1 MIKTLKV
8 SMVIAGVSF
17 SALTFAVAQQ
27 SEVTVPKLDKKISRE
42 AFLRDKLTDNT
53 VGYVRIPT
61 QFGMAFNLKNKA
73 SDKVMINDV
82 NERMTLHLKKV
93 LQDPSLVNE
102 ALKQY
107 ISVPMD
113 QLPFDLGQFTNFVY
127 TGVDGPIEIMATD
140 MNKMISPATQ
150 ALIVIPVKY
159 SSAKELDEARAQIWK
174 EDINLTNQNGFY
186 SVPPTTSMYFD
197 QKERRLFIAIAQ
209 KAPSEDQLKKLIS
222 ELKTAKEH
230 RMYAYENQIDLTGQN
245 LFVWADVTGSR
256 DMAAMLV
263 QRESPLAAEFFQNT
277 EGLAFGVGTT
287 VNQQGQAKFIAKTN
301 TQKISVLKDFAKPL
315 DFKTVGEP
323 KYFSVLALPSKQT
336 VVEALQKNNV
346 LSDRDLKRFEEQSQ
360 AEFSFN
366 VLDMLDIMG
375 PQVVAYEDN
384 TGSNFAVGIQNKA
397 EFQALIKKLEA
408 KEGATHTVYKGIH
421 ELKLKNPLL
430 GLMQQLGNRPYADAI
445 ENAVREYSMAQ
456 PWMAEIISAIYG
468 VRALDANFY
477 LYWNEEQNWIVFN
490 TLPYGLAER
499 NKAKFSIPKW
509 LEGQGIRS
517 SGLILSYMGE
527 MQGAEEAWYRDYIKF
542 MRNNYDLLGQKFD
555 PFAMP
560 SPASMKFNPTS
571 RIGLHTAI
579 DQEWVVVSLDYDIS
593 PFYGYSM
600 LVGQS
605 GIGLIGMMSSFA
617 VPAYQDYTKRTYVA
631 EGMAL
636 SAGVK
641 LAATE
646 MFVTEGQ
653 WPVNNEE
660 AGLPTP
666 EVITG
671 QGVNS
676 ISVLAN
682 GKIQIS
688 YNDKVQYGGYLIL
701 KGREATSHYGSV
713 SWHCYETNLEAKV
726 LPVNCRNEVTLTD
739 NIYKDNTDDA
749 EEEFQGAEEGLVLAT
764 AAKMASAEYYATTGK
779 WPENNAMAGLADANQ
794 ITGDMTAG
802 IEILGDGQIK
812 ILVNDKV
819 QDNGYVILQGT
830 MSENAGFAQWKC
842 YETNLYAK
850 DLPEA
855 CVEQVIFVD

>member
-82 NERMTLHLKKV
+82 NERMMLHLKKV

-209 KAPSEDQLKKLIS
+209 KAPSEDQLKKLIN
-222 ELKTAKEH
+222 ELKIAKEH
-230 RMYAYENQIDLTGQN
+230 RMYAYEHQIDLTGQN

-360 AEFSFN
+360 AEF
-366 VLDMLDIMG
+366 
-375 PQVVAYEDN
+375 
-384 TGSNFAVGIQNKA
+384 
-397 EFQALIKKLEA
+397 
-408 KEGATHTVYKGIH
+408 
-421 ELKLKNPLL
+421 
-430 GLMQQLGNRPYADAI
+430 
-445 ENAVREYSMAQ
+445 
-456 PWMAEIISAIYG
+456 
-468 VRALDANFY
+468 
-477 LYWNEEQNWIVFN
+477 
-490 TLPYGLAER
+490 
-499 NKAKFSIPKW
+499 
-509 LEGQGIRS
+509 
-517 SGLILSYMGE
+517 
-527 MQGAEEAWYRDYIKF
+527 
-542 MRNNYDLLGQKFD
+542 
-555 PFAMP
+555 
-560 SPASMKFNPTS
+560 
-571 RIGLHTAI
+571 
-579 DQEWVVVSLDYDIS
+579 
-593 PFYGYSM
+593 
-600 LVGQS
+600 
-605 GIGLIGMMSSFA
+605 
-617 VPAYQDYTKRTYVA
+617 
-631 EGMAL
+631 
-636 SAGVK
+636 
-641 LAATE
+641 
-646 MFVTEGQ
+646 
-653 WPVNNEE
+653 
-660 AGLPTP
+660 
-666 EVITG
+666 
-671 QGVNS
+671 
-676 ISVLAN
+676 
-682 GKIQIS
+682 
-688 YNDKVQYGGYLIL
+688 
-701 KGREATSHYGSV
+701 
-713 SWHCYETNLEAKV
+713 
-726 LPVNCRNEVTLTD
+726 
-739 NIYKDNTDDA
+739 
-749 EEEFQGAEEGLVLAT
+749 
-764 AAKMASAEYYATTGK
+764 
-779 WPENNAMAGLADANQ
+779 
-794 ITGDMTAG
+794 
-802 IEILGDGQIK
+802 
-812 ILVNDKV
+812 
-819 QDNGYVILQGT
+819 
-830 MSENAGFAQWKC
+830 
-842 YETNLYAK
+842 
-850 DLPEA
+850 
-855 CVEQVIFVD
+855 